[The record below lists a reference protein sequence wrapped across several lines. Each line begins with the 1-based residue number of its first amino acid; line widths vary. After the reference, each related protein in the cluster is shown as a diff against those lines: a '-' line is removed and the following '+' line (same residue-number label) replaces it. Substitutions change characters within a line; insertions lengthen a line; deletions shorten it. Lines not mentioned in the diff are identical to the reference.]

1 MRRLAAA
8 AASLALL
15 LSAGCG
21 GADSSRDDP
30 PRAGSTPAKARTIVA
45 ALGDSITAGAPLWDP
60 SPSVRAR
67 MRVAL
72 DPASQYEYW
81 AQRRLRGTR
90 FRNCG
95 VPGERTDR
103 IILRLR
109 DCAKGADVLVVQG
122 GVNDI
127 LQGGRAEAAARNLRA
142 MVRRGRRLGLRVA
155 LAEALPYNPGYPA
168 TVGAIRQLNRLIAAI
183 GREQGVP
190 VFPWYRRLEDPSA
203 PGRMKRQWTADG
215 AHPTVAGYRRLA
227 EVVELP

>member
-1 MRRLAAA
+1 M
-8 AASLALL
+8 ALL
-15 LSAGCG
+15 LPVGCG
-21 GADSSRDDP
+21 EPESSRDDP
-30 PRAGSTPAKARTIVA
+30 RRGGSARAEGTTIVA

-60 SPSVRAR
+60 SPTIRAR
-67 MRVAL
+67 IGAAA
-72 DPASQYEYW
+72 DPESQYEYW

-127 LQGGRAEAAARNLRA
+127 IQGKQANAAADNLRA
-142 MVRRGRRLGLRVA
+142 MVRKGKRLGLRVA
-155 LAEALPYNPGYPA
+155 LAEALPYNDGYPA
-168 TVGAIRQLNRLIAAI
+168 TVGAIRELNRLIAAI

-190 VFPWYRRLEDPSA
+190 VFPWYRRLEDPAA
-203 PGRMKRQWTADG
+203 PGRMARQWTADG